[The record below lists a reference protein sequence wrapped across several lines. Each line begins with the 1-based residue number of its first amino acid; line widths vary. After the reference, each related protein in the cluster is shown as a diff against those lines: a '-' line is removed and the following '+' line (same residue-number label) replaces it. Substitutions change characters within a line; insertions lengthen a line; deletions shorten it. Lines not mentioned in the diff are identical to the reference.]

1 MDGVP
6 FTPTTSSEPDGNVDD
21 VIKTAISIA
30 DQGQGVPYDS
40 LVLAAVQAGFSRLV
54 AEDAI
59 DDLRD
64 VKCEIIEP
72 RFGFFQILE

>member
-1 MDGVP
+1 
-6 FTPTTSSEPDGNVDD
+6 